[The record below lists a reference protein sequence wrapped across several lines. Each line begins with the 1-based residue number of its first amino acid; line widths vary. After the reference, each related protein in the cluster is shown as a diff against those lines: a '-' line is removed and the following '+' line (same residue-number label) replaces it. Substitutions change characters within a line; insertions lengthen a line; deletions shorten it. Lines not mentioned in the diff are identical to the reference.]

1 MSTNRRPVLALVW
14 ILLASAILSI
24 PNYTSDKHL
33 PNALDESKIL
43 ETSSIPESEKAIIV
57 EDHDGVDAVT
67 MMYSQKEGD
76 SENISMSTQ
85 DTGVWQNVTMSQG
98 LDGWYETTIPVSNI
112 SEPYSWCSYLVKY
125 VANDTLGNWE
135 VSPLCIY
142 VFTQTIVTADWFSID
157 LHDTPDLWYLVGTTG
172 HTFTWSV
179 MDIHGQS
186 GWPYVL
192 YEDGHLIEMWSWSG
206 NLTISV
212 DGLELG
218 NHCCSS
224 CSRNVRGNTPRSFH
238 RQCWATDRPGQ
249 RSIGPFS
256 PCYGYRSVSCRCYHH
271 MVKTTN
277 LMRCSDLSFSS
288 ALTKTIFTRSSLT
301 RKSNSDSYAMQ
312 R

>member
-1 MSTNRRPVLALVW
+1 MRYYLRKYEPTYTQTL
-14 ILLASAILSI
+14 SAFTL
-24 PNYTSDKHL
+24 T
-33 PNALDESKIL
+33 
-43 ETSSIPESEKAIIV
+43 IIV

-218 NHCCSS
+218 NHTFELNLEVYTSERQS
-224 CSRNVRGNTPRSFH
+224 DTVVVHVVGTSEEIPPGVSTDNV
-238 RQCWATDRPGQ
+238 
-249 RSIGPFS
+249 GPLIDLDS
-256 PCYGYRSVSCRCYHH
+256 EA
-271 MVKTTN
+271 
-277 LMRCSDLSFSS
+277 LDLSVP
-288 ALTKTIFTRSSLT
+288 AMAIGLSLAVVIIIWLKRRT
-301 RKSNSDSYAMQ
+301 
-312 R
+312 